1 MRVWLCN
8 TGGHPNIFK
17 KCEPRKQHRSENKNG
32 KIKKYTT
39 KTGKIR
45 YEFQVYAGVDPLTGR
60 QKTTR
65 RRGFKT
71 RKEASIVLSRLELE
85 IEKRG
90 LQEDERRFF
99 RDVCTEW
106 MEQYRLTV
114 RESTLEKT
122 QRIIN
127 IHVLPAFGDMLI
139 D

>member
-1 MRVWLCN
+1 MA
-8 TGGHPNIFK
+8 
-17 KCEPRKQHRSENKNG
+17 

-45 YEFQVYAGVDPLTGR
+45 YEFQVYMGVDSLTGR

-99 RDVCTEW
+99 RDVCAEW
-106 MEQYRLTV
+106 MKQYRLTV

-127 IHVLPAFGDMLI
+127 IHVLPAFGDMI
-139 D
+139 INK

>member
-1 MRVWLCN
+1 MA
-8 TGGHPNIFK
+8 
-17 KCEPRKQHRSENKNG
+17 

-45 YEFQVYAGVDPLTGR
+45 YEFQVYVGVDSLTGR

-99 RDVCTEW
+99 RDVCAEW

-114 RESTLEKT
+114 R
-122 QRIIN
+122 
-127 IHVLPAFGDMLI
+127 
-139 D
+139 